1 MSNSTGQANAEVS
14 VYYPRW
20 VEILICKLWFRPRM
34 PVGKARR
41 LGLIER
47 LMGRRRIRVLTR
59 PGFLFACDQTDWLQ
73 RNLLCNR
80 IHEEEVTDRLA
91 TAFRSNDL
99 SLIHI

>member
-1 MSNSTGQANAEVS
+1 M
-14 VYYPRW
+14 
-20 VEILICKLWFRPRM
+20 LICRLWFRPRM

-91 TAFRSNDL
+91 TAFRSDDIFL
-99 SLIHI
+99 MSVRTRVISAVWHFTRGLPV